1 MDIAFKN
8 LIYDYYSKDL
18 SKKVKSAMGMKQEK
32 AKFVNTVPYGYKAD
46 PADKHHL
53 IIDVETAPIVRRIF
67 MEVIG
72 GKSCTQIA
80 KELNTEGIPT
90 PAQHKAVS
98 RKAPSKKPQWTH
110 RGLLTMIESVKYTGT
125 MVNHTRESRF
135 IRDKNQRRVPK
146 EEWYI
151 RENAHEAIVTKDE
164 YEQAQE
170 AIQRR
175 RKYVRS
181 SHDQSDRVYFCAHCG
196 GKLEKANG
204 TVFACPSH
212 RYHDGSPCENVRWR
226 KSALEEIVFEAL
238 KRQIEIVRVESA
250 AIRKTAKSN
259 ALIDRLESVLFV
271 GMSDVVNRMQ
281 GNFGADR
288 DHYMQSLMCP
298 DLLVLDDLGAERNT
312 SFSKECVFDVVD
324 KRLLTGKPMIV
335 TTNIQLSVMM
345 QAADLDDRR
354 IFDRI
359 LEVCVPIRFDGE
371 NFRKGNASA
380 NIKKAAE
387 MLNG

>member
-371 NFRKGNASA
+371 NFRKGNASS

>member
-1 MDIAFKN
+1 MQKN
-8 LIYDYYSKDL
+8 IYDYYSKDL

-204 TVFACPSH
+204 TIFACPPIGITMAARVKTSAGGKAH
-212 RYHDGSPCENVRWR
+212 LK
-226 KSALEEIVFEAL
+226 KSSL
-238 KRQIEIVRVESA
+238 K
-250 AIRKTAKSN
+250 
-259 ALIDRLESVLFV
+259 
-271 GMSDVVNRMQ
+271 
-281 GNFGADR
+281 
-288 DHYMQSLMCP
+288 H
-298 DLLVLDDLGAERNT
+298 
-312 SFSKECVFDVVD
+312 
-324 KRLLTGKPMIV
+324 
-335 TTNIQLSVMM
+335 
-345 QAADLDDRR
+345 
-354 IFDRI
+354 
-359 LEVCVPIRFDGE
+359 
-371 NFRKGNASA
+371 
-380 NIKKAAE
+380 
-387 MLNG
+387 

>member
-281 GNFGADR
+281 GNFGTDR
-288 DHYMQSLMCP
+288 DHYMKSLVRP
-298 DLLVLDDLGAERNT
+298 DLLILDDLGAERNT
-312 SFSKECVFDVVD
+312 SFGKERVFDVVD

-371 NFRKGNASA
+371 NFRKGNARA

>member
-1 MDIAFKN
+1 
-8 LIYDYYSKDL
+8 
-18 SKKVKSAMGMKQEK
+18 MGMKQEK

-98 RKAPSKKPQWTH
+98 RKASSKKPQWTH
-110 RGLLTMIESVKYTGT
+110 RGILTMIESVKYTGT
-125 MVNHTRESRF
+125 MVNHIRESRF

-175 RKYVRS
+175 RKFVRS

-196 GKLEKANG
+196 GKLEKANE

-250 AIRKTAKSN
+250 AIRKTAKSKGESLERQIVLLKAQYDACDREKFTIYEN
-259 ALIDRLESVLFV
+259 YREGKLTPEEYLSGKDALAQKQAALKEQLETCETQLEVFH
-271 GMSDVVNRMQ
+271 Q
-281 GNFGADR
+281 
-288 DHYMQSLMCP
+288 QSLNAEEQHEAASRMTGLP
-298 DLLVLDDLGAERNT
+298 DDKLREHLYDAVERVLVYDTETIEIVWKFNE
-312 SFSKECVFDVVD
+312 SKIDTDE
-324 KRLLTGKPMIV
+324 
-335 TTNIQLSVMM
+335 NIGV
-345 QAADLDDRR
+345 
-354 IFDRI
+354 
-359 LEVCVPIRFDGE
+359 
-371 NFRKGNASA
+371 A
-380 NIKKAAE
+380 N
-387 MLNG
+387 

>member
-281 GNFGADR
+281 GNFGTGR
-288 DHYMQSLMCP
+288 DYYMKSLVHP
-298 DLLVLDDLGAERNT
+298 DLLILDDLGAERNT
-312 SFSKECVFDVVD
+312 SFGKERVFDVVD

-335 TTNIQLSVMM
+335 TTNIPLSVMK
-345 QAADLDDRR
+345 QAVDLDDRR
-354 IFDRI
+354 IYDRI
-359 LEVCVPIRFDGE
+359 LEVCVPIMFDGDS
-371 NFRKGNASA
+371 FRKSTAADNL
-380 NIKKAAE
+380 KKAAR
-387 MLNG
+387 LLG